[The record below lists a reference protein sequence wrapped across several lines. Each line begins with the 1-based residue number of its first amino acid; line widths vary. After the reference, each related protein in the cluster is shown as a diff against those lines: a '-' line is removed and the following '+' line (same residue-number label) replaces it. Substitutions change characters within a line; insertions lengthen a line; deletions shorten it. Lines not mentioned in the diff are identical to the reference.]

1 MTTSLPFEKVQQIA
15 ALLDGTARPLGEES
29 SNERYYITLAGGE
42 SIFIAG
48 SSRARR
54 GRVSVSGGQW
64 PTYTDTGGR
73 VCSQWPHVTWV
84 SDQKLT
90 APEITCADSKPA
102 EQIAKDIQRRFLPDF
117 LTVWGHCKDAADKN
131 AAYVTGKAR
140 AVQDFATTT
149 GGEIGGSG
157 DCVFFRRGRLKYVRD
172 VGHND
177 LGKEVT
183 YDIELS
189 DITLVELTAIMKV
202 LK

>member
-1 MTTSLPFEKVQQIA
+1 MCTQYP
-15 ALLDGTARPLGEES
+15 
-29 SNERYYITLAGGE
+29 NN
-42 SIFIAG
+42 
-48 SSRARR
+48 
-54 GRVSVSGGQW
+54 
-64 PTYTDTGGR
+64 
-73 VCSQWPHVTWV
+73 TWV
-84 SDQKLT
+84 NGAKLDRQ
-90 APEITCADSKPA
+90 EITCADSKTA

-140 AVQDFATTT
+140 AVQDFATAT

-157 DCVFFRRGRLKYVRD
+157 DCVFFKRGRLKYVRD